1 MPRKSRNLQIQDGD
15 SFHTMWQCHN
25 KSFLFESEFI
35 KGRYYELLLKYAT
48 KFGVKIHAY
57 CFMSSHPHLYGTL
70 SSVPDFIK
78 FQHVVNLGLAKET
91 NKKYDRVGQVVRDRY
106 KVVRIEH
113 SAQEFKTQL
122 YIDLN
127 PVQSGIVS
135 HPKHYPWSSF
145 HYYAYEKDDILITP
159 SQGYLSLG
167 SDDLQRRSRYL
178 ELIEIWVERSKILKE
193 INEIPHP

>member
-78 FQHVVNLGLAKET
+78 FQHVVNLGLAKEI
-91 NKKYDRVGQVVRDRY
+91 KKNVFKWFMNRVWGFCFCFTLNGSNPRRCLTRGS
-106 KVVRIEH
+106 KGAEMNTL
-113 SAQEFKTQL
+113 SSPNTFPLEKC
-122 YIDLN
+122 YILN
-127 PVQSGIVS
+127 PNN
-135 HPKHYPWSSF
+135 P
-145 HYYAYEKDDILITP
+145 YEKNP
-159 SQGYLSLG
+159 K
-167 SDDLQRRSRYL
+167 SDPGH
-178 ELIEIWVERSKILKE
+178 KG
-193 INEIPHP
+193 

>member
-78 FQHVVNLGLAKET
+78 FQHVVNLGLAKE
-91 NKKYDRVGQVVRDRY
+91 
-106 KVVRIEH
+106 
-113 SAQEFKTQL
+113 FKTQL

-159 SQGYLSLG
+159 SQG
-167 SDDLQRRSRYL
+167 
-178 ELIEIWVERSKILKE
+178 
-193 INEIPHP
+193 